1 MAGPQRD
8 SQLVKSVRCY
18 TQEYHV
24 PREAMKHREVGR
36 KSGRTGQMET
46 IGPPFPNKMRN

>member
-24 PREAMKHREVGR
+24 SREAMKHREVGR